1 MVAIVSSSVLP
12 VKESKLSML
21 KSNCKSGFQTVNTF
35 LPSGR
40 LKMISAFPQVLG
52 EVMMVVQDPHFK
64 LASSFLFRQTENKY
78 KYMQTCSINRGGAR
92 KVAPGSWFGY
102 LLVVKGLMY
111 YSFTDSYQPSN
122 ERG

>member
-78 KYMQTCSINRGGAR
+78 KYMQTYSYC
-92 KVAPGSWFGY
+92 PY
-102 LLVVKGLMY
+102 LTFSAQWGFLLCFTGL
-111 YSFTDSYQPSN
+111 SPS
-122 ERG
+122 